1 MYLISFSNQS
11 MQRTEDSVM
20 GSNSDQDVL
29 ERINLMIHDLA
40 EELSQ
45 VFNQRKMA
53 LMRETK
59 EKTDVEKKGCR

>member
-11 MQRTEDSVM
+11 LQRTEDSVM

-59 EKTDVEKKGCR
+59 EKTDVEKKGCC